1 MPIDSIIAGI
11 AALVTVSIAP
21 LRLISV
27 WFVALMDLKWMLASE
42 QRLTPGR
49 RRENEIQS
57 RFVLC
62 ERGTVFELKVT
73 DIAEHGKA
81 SLDYAS

>member
-11 AALVTVSIAP
+11 AALVTVSIAL

-42 QRLTPGR
+42 QRLTRGR

-62 ERGTVFELKVT
+62 ERGTVFELEVK
-73 DIAEHGKA
+73 DILEQRR
-81 SLDYAS
+81 SSVDFS